1 MYEGKPVSTIF
12 LENLQFLQKS
22 VCHYLPGK
30 TIDQLFKE
38 PTQFFSEKNNFLF
51 GIQFIKTYCMCY
63 SWSRYKKEGC
73 QVLIIF
79 DSCCCRLSHKCQSIG
94 WRVSFF
100 PIFQTWNMKQRYYTT
115 IAITIIYYNNIAI
128 LDDIIDIY
136 SPQFFFY
143 GPSVYKLYW
152 RVINEKIRA
161 INIHNSR

>member
-1 MYEGKPVSTIF
+1 
-12 LENLQFLQKS
+12 
-22 VCHYLPGK
+22 
-30 TIDQLFKE
+30 
-38 PTQFFSEKNNFLF
+38 
-51 GIQFIKTYCMCY
+51 
-63 SWSRYKKEGC
+63 
-73 QVLIIF
+73 
-79 DSCCCRLSHKCQSIG
+79 
-94 WRVSFF
+94 
-100 PIFQTWNMKQRYYTT
+100 MKQRYYTT